1 MERTP
6 WVFTR
11 QNGEKSA
18 FWIVLHCIAPPKG
31 LPYPFVTPL
40 SQTYSTSFHRLYL
53 SVYKERKHFPCS
65 RLFSSFSP
73 LACLL
78 RNRVLM
84 AVWQLA
90 AFGDFRDE
98 MCSPRERAKR
108 KRKGIGKWGPS
119 LIFSNVSNRPRHLLR
134 RETSFFH
141 MPFLFSFLSPC
152 FFDDSWNWP
161 SWQVSKCHYLCINLA
176 GAEMLSQTIFESRS
190 LQPLPA
196 YNVEYWSV
204 WHFCWKCVQVCT
216 SSTQMALLKL
226 LRCSHL

>member
-40 SQTYSTSFHRLYL
+40 SQTYSTSFHHLFL

-134 RETSFFH
+134 RRPPSSICRSFS
-141 MPFLFSFLSPC
+141 PFCRRVFSTTRGIGHLGKFQ
-152 FFDDSWNWP
+152 NA
-161 SWQVSKCHYLCINLA
+161 I
-176 GAEMLSQTIFESRS
+176 IF
-190 LQPLPA
+190 
-196 YNVEYWSV
+196 V
-204 WHFCWKCVQVCT
+204 
-216 SSTQMALLKL
+216 
-226 LRCSHL
+226 